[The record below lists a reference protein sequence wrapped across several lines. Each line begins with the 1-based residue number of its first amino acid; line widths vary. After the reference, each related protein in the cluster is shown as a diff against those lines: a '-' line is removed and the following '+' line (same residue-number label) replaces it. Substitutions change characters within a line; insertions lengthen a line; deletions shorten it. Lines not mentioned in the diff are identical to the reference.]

1 MDSEEKGEKQDEKV
15 KIYIN
20 IEPLGL
26 KFGYVFKKPE
36 TFQSIINFVFNQ
48 IKKLGVKF
56 ELGRIIENKTGAILL
71 TENKIGDFLQDNDEI
86 TVYSDEYGFTRNN
99 LPGEDDHSSMK
110 KIYYLK
116 SISDLYKSMN
126 FLKKKRNEKLKQK
139 IINKKMEKIENK
151 EKDDKEDKDNSEEE
165 EEKDDK
171 EEKDI
176 DVSEEREEKKF
187 EKKEQKI
194 KNKNTPNKNEKNERM
209 IKAEKTEKKN
219 KMEKTEKKEK
229 KTVTYNPKLSIAE
242 NIEALLAF
250 EDKLEVADLSKV
262 CMEIYSEIEQKF
274 KTDTEG
280 LSKILL
286 SNKNSKEDLISLRK
300 DYDAVEIFSLL
311 ASEHIPRS
319 KKECVSSKLNEIIT
333 TYKFYM
339 NTCIQTEAA

>member
-139 IINKKMEKIENK
+139 IINKKIEKNENK
-151 EKDDKEDKDNSEEE
+151 EKDDKESKDNSEE

-219 KMEKTEKKEK
+219 KVEKTEKKEK
-229 KTVTYNPKLSIAE
+229 KTEEKINKKTTETKSKNKYLSSDDEDNE
-242 NIEALLAF
+242 NE
-250 EDKLEVADLSKV
+250 
-262 CMEIYSEIEQKF
+262 
-274 KTDTEG
+274 
-280 LSKILL
+280 
-286 SNKNSKEDLISLRK
+286 
-300 DYDAVEIFSLL
+300 
-311 ASEHIPRS
+311 
-319 KKECVSSKLNEIIT
+319 
-333 TYKFYM
+333 
-339 NTCIQTEAA
+339 

>member
-229 KTVTYNPKLSIAE
+229 KTEEKINK
-242 NIEALLAF
+242 
-250 EDKLEVADLSKV
+250 
-262 CMEIYSEIEQKF
+262 
-274 KTDTEG
+274 KTTET
-280 LSKILL
+280 K
-286 SNKNSKEDLISLRK
+286 
-300 DYDAVEIFSLL
+300 
-311 ASEHIPRS
+311 S
-319 KKECVSSKLNEIIT
+319 KKKYLSSDDEDNE
-333 TYKFYM
+333 
-339 NTCIQTEAA
+339 NE

>member
-15 KIYIN
+15 KTYIN

-139 IINKKMEKIENK
+139 IINKKIEKLENK

-229 KTVTYNPKLSIAE
+229 KTEEKINK
-242 NIEALLAF
+242 
-250 EDKLEVADLSKV
+250 
-262 CMEIYSEIEQKF
+262 
-274 KTDTEG
+274 KTTET
-280 LSKILL
+280 K
-286 SNKNSKEDLISLRK
+286 
-300 DYDAVEIFSLL
+300 
-311 ASEHIPRS
+311 S
-319 KKECVSSKLNEIIT
+319 KKKYLSSDDEDNE
-333 TYKFYM
+333 
-339 NTCIQTEAA
+339 NE